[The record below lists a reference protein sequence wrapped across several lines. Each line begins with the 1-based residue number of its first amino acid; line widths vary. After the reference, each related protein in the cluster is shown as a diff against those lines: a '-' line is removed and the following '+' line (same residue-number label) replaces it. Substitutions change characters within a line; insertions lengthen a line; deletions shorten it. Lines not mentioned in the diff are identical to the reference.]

1 MKKQSFL
8 LGSFALVASANAFSH
23 GMMSMMYP
31 EDGAMMMSQAERVEM
46 HFKAPVKLVSLKVVP
61 EGGAPLPLSID
72 RSAPAT
78 EHIMVKLPQLTPNN
92 YTVHWKA
99 MGTDGHMMSGSYGFM
114 QH

>member
-1 MKKQSFL
+1 MKKLTYLVSSL
-8 LGSFALVASANAFSH
+8 ALVASANAFSH

-61 EGGAPLPLSID
+61 DGGAPLPLSID
-72 RSAPAT
+72 RSAPAA
-78 EHIMVKLPQLTPNN
+78 EHIMVKLPKLAPNT

-99 MGTDGHMMSGSYGFM
+99 MGEDGHMMDGSYGFM